1 MVEVKLHFG
10 KSLLFNF
17 LHLLVFQR
25 NICVSFKIFCDS
37 KLLDLFVNVVLSQ
50 EMNDFWIILFSVV
63 NEKTPDLVTL

>member
-17 LHLLVFQR
+17 FHLLVFQR
-25 NICVSFKIFCDS
+25 TKCIPFNIFCDS
-37 KLLDLFVNVVLSQ
+37 KLFNLFINIILSQ
-50 EMNDFWIILFSVV
+50 EMDDFWIILFSVI